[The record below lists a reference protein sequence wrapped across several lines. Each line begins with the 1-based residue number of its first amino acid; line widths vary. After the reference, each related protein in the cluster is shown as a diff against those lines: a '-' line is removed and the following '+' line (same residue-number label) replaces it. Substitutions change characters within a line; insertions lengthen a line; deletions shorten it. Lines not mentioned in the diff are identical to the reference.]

1 MYFPEIGARMKDLRR
16 NRNISQTELAKH
28 LGVSKSVISSYET
41 GVHFPPYDILI
52 KIANL
57 FDVSTDYLL
66 GVPDYRK
73 INVDG
78 LTERQIEAVLLIVH
92 ELKAINCGA

>member
-1 MYFPEIGARMKDLRR
+1 MCLPELGTRIKDLRR
-16 NRNISQTELAKH
+16 HRKISQIDLAKH

-66 GVPDYRK
+66 GVSDYRK

-78 LTERQIEAVLLIVH
+78 LTERQIEALLVIVH

>member
-66 GVPDYRK
+66 GVTDYRK

-78 LTERQIEAVLLIVH
+78 LTERQIEAVLLIIH
-92 ELKAINCGA
+92 ELKAMNCGA

>member
-1 MYFPEIGARMKDLRR
+1 MKDLRR

>member
-66 GVPDYRK
+66 GVTDYRK

>member
-1 MYFPEIGARMKDLRR
+1 MKDLRR

-66 GVPDYRK
+66 GVTDYRK

-78 LTERQIEAVLLIVH
+78 LTERQIEAVLLIIH
-92 ELKAINCGA
+92 ELKAMNCGA

>member
-1 MYFPEIGARMKDLRR
+1 MKDLRR

-92 ELKAINCGA
+92 ELKTINCGA